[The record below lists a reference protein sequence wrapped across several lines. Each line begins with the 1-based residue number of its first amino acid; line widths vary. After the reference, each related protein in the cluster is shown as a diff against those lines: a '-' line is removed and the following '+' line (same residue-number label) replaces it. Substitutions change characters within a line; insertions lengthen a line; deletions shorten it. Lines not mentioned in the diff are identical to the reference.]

1 MQTIKINDDNTLT
14 IELSTGD
21 RYTLREPLAKD
32 MEGLGQDLIKVKHT
46 DTVQKLLGK
55 ISTPPLTRVAYG
67 KLSMSDAQVL
77 NVAIDFFSAAVSQ
90 SRDGGSLAGLGLLP
104 KLKFRADHVGRILSG
119 EDDIYQAAA
128 DEEKKYYNL
137 INDCLA
143 QCAATFGSLDK
154 FEQCNIA
161 ELIEW
166 THKAIQI
173 NTPEE

>member
-77 NVAIDFFSAAVSQ
+77 NVAIDFFSAPPSARAEMEAALQDLGYSQ
-90 SRDGGSLAGLGLLP
+90 SSNSEP
-104 KLKFRADHVGRILSG
+104 TTS
-119 EDDIYQAAA
+119 
-128 DEEKKYYNL
+128 
-137 INDCLA
+137 
-143 QCAATFGSLDK
+143 
-154 FEQCNIA
+154 A
-161 ELIEW
+161 ES
-166 THKAIQI
+166 
-173 NTPEE
+173 

>member
-55 ISTPPLTRVAYG
+55 ISTPPLTRIAYG

-77 NVAIDFFSAAVSQ
+77 NVAIDFFSAPPSAKAEMQ
-90 SRDGGSLAGLGLLP
+90 AAMQELGYSP
-104 KLKFRADHVGRILSG
+104 DSNT
-119 EDDIYQAAA
+119 EPTPSPEIYLAAA

-166 THKAIQI
+166 TNKAIQI

>member
-55 ISTPPLTRVAYG
+55 ISMPPLTRVAYG

-77 NVAIDFFSAAVSQ
+77 NVAIDFFSAPPSAKAEMEAAMQELGYSQ
-90 SRDGGSLAGLGLLP
+90 SSNTEP
-104 KLKFRADHVGRILSG
+104 TTSG
-119 EDDIYQAAA
+119 E
-128 DEEKKYYNL
+128 
-137 INDCLA
+137 
-143 QCAATFGSLDK
+143 S
-154 FEQCNIA
+154 
-161 ELIEW
+161 
-166 THKAIQI
+166 
-173 NTPEE
+173 

>member
-77 NVAIDFFSAAVSQ
+77 NVAIDFSAPPSAKAEMEAALQDLGYSQ
-90 SRDGGSLAGLGLLP
+90 SSN
-104 KLKFRADHVGRILSG
+104 S
-119 EDDIYQAAA
+119 
-128 DEEKKYYNL
+128 
-137 INDCLA
+137 
-143 QCAATFGSLDK
+143 
-154 FEQCNIA
+154 EQTTSA
-161 ELIEW
+161 ES
-166 THKAIQI
+166 
-173 NTPEE
+173 

>member
-77 NVAIDFFSAAVSQ
+77 NVAIDFFQRRRQPKPRWRQPCRIWATPKAQ
-90 SRDGGSLAGLGLLP
+90 IPSRPRRANP
-104 KLKFRADHVGRILSG
+104 KQRSRHLSG
-119 EDDIYQAAA
+119 GGRRREKVLQLNQRLPRPMRGDIRQPR
-128 DEEKKYYNL
+128 KV
-137 INDCLA
+137 
-143 QCAATFGSLDK
+143 
-154 FEQCNIA
+154 
-161 ELIEW
+161 
-166 THKAIQI
+166 
-173 NTPEE
+173 